1 MKSNAIASKAK
12 NSIAIS
18 SNTKNL
24 IAYFVLAYAISWAVG
39 IPLALSARKI
49 IPQVFPPWTHYLV
62 AYGPLLAAVIVTF
75 VTQGKNGLK
84 ELGKRM
90 VMWRVNPIWWLVAVS
105 PLLVG
110 FLVALILNLATNN
123 NITVDDLGHV
133 NFLPPL
139 GIGALLLWILTFGIG
154 EETGWRGYALPHLQR
169 NHSALTASIILA
181 IFWAFWHLPQFFY
194 LFDPA
199 IAIGWGIGLF
209 AGAILF
215 TWLFNSSG
223 GSILI
228 VAVWHGCFNFMSAS
242 DAGSGILAAVVS
254 TIVMVWAVLVI
265 VIFKP
270 KNLSHHEKIVAE

>member
-1 MKSNAIASKAK
+1 MQNNAA
-12 NSIAIS
+12 S

-24 IAYFVLAYAISWAVG
+24 IAYFVLSYAISWAIG
-39 IPLALSARKI
+39 IPLALSAQGI
-49 IPQVFPPWTHYLV
+49 IPQVFPQWAHYFV
-62 AYGPLLAAVIVTF
+62 AYGPMLAAMIVTF
-75 VTQGKNGLK
+75 ATQGKSGLQ

-90 VMWRVNPIWWLVAVS
+90 VMWRVPVIWWLVAVS
-105 PLLVG
+105 PLLIG
-110 FLVALILNLATNN
+110 FVVAVIFNLTTGSDV
-123 NITVDDLGHV
+123 TVDDLGRV

-169 NHSALTASIILA
+169 NHSALTATIILA
-181 IFWAFWHLPQFFY
+181 IFWALWHLPQFFY
-194 LFDPA
+194 LFNLA
-199 IAIGWGIGLF
+199 IAVGWGIGLF
-209 AGAILF
+209 AGAIVF

-254 TIVMVWAVLVI
+254 MIVMVWAVLVI

-270 KNLSHHEKIVAE
+270 KNLSHHEKIIA